1 MRANACNDVKFLSIG
16 QNLKLRL
23 LQVNKRTKNMF
34 FQEALNEAAM
44 SSAAG
49 KKGQNSLAMA
59 AQDCRILV
67 KTLGQNYLIFI
78 AIWLFLS

>member
-1 MRANACNDVKFLSIG
+1 M
-16 QNLKLRL
+16 L
-23 LQVNKRTKNMF
+23 LIILNHNYIPSDLILVYLVHRTITYSDH

-49 KKGQNSLAMA
+49 KKGHNSLAMA

-67 KTLGQNYLIFI
+67 KTLGDFSNVDYTNFI
-78 AIWLFLS
+78 